1 MSITIIIYAVVIALA
16 LVFSLLI
23 NMLYHAFFNK
33 TSFNPLISVWIFGII
48 LFGLFLYW
56 M

>member
-1 MSITIIIYAVVIALA
+1 MITIIIYAVVIALA

-23 NMLYHAFFNK
+23 GMLYHTVLNK
-33 TSFNPLISVWIFGII
+33 TAFNPFISVWIFGIL
-48 LFGLFLYW
+48 LFCIFLYW